1 MQAGPPAIVVA
12 SACSKGQPRFG
23 GASGA
28 AATRVDAVGDDV
40 GDDVGDA
47 VGDDV
52 GFVVDGR
59 QFSQG
64 VALSMLIDQALRA
77 LADALEAG
85 MTLQVLAED
94 PTLAHTWPPPLRT
107 ALRANVKAGV
117 SLGTA
122 LLDSLAIDDG
132 PAALIDAGEV
142 GGFVPRML
150 RLAADHIAQARA
162 RRRRTLGAV
171 AWPAFLLSA
180 GAVVLPLPLLVSE
193 GVGAW
198 AQTALPG
205 LLSMLSLLG
214 FAFVVLP
221 RLPRTTRQQIT
232 AALIR
237 VPVIGTIVVEDARA
251 ACFDVLGALLGA
263 GASMPSSL
271 AAAVRAA
278 DLPSSAQGRFSLWRT
293 QQVLERGST
302 LAEALVAGGFV
313 DDVRAARV
321 ALAERTGTLER
332 TLPLLAKDAS
342 DAASRRFTTLLAVVG
357 TASFLAVAGLVGLS
371 AVRGMISYVHV
382 VEEAGRE

>member
-1 MQAGPPAIVVA
+1 
-12 SACSKGQPRFG
+12 
-23 GASGA
+23 
-28 AATRVDAVGDDV
+28 
-40 GDDVGDA
+40 
-47 VGDDV
+47 
-52 GFVVDGR
+52 
-59 QFSQG
+59 
-64 VALSMLIDQALRA
+64 
-77 LADALEAG
+77 
-85 MTLQVLAED
+85 
-94 PTLAHTWPPPLRT
+94 
-107 ALRANVKAGV
+107 
-117 SLGTA
+117 
-122 LLDSLAIDDG
+122 
-132 PAALIDAGEV
+132 
-142 GGFVPRML
+142 
-150 RLAADHIAQARA
+150 
-162 RRRRTLGAV
+162 
-171 AWPAFLLSA
+171 
-180 GAVVLPLPLLVSE
+180 
-193 GVGAW
+193 
-198 AQTALPG
+198 
-205 LLSMLSLLG
+205 MLSLLG

-357 TASFLAVAGLVGLS
+357 TSSFLAVAGLVGLF